1 LKIDEVTLRGELD
14 RQIDERSG
22 KATARPCIATA
33 TAPATTS
40 IPTTPCARRG
50 RPPASVQQS
59 PKGRA
64 SLIREW
70 LRLQGEAGVDVLSD
84 AIRRPAFFRN
94 LWTRWRNSRGQ
105 SADFSHEVYDAMA
118 GCLACKSCAGQC
130 PVKVN
135 VPEFRSRFLELY
147 HSRYLRPARDYLI
160 ASLEYSIPYM
170 ARIPALYNGLM
181 GAAFVRQQLERLG
194 GMVDVPLLSRFDF
207 HAALRRWKV
216 QPATVSTLS
225 ALTPAQRERSVV
237 WCRMPSLVTSRRRCW
252 RICWN

>member
-1 LKIDEVTLRGELD
+1 MCP
-14 RQIDERSG
+14 SW
-22 KATARPCIATA
+22 KATRERAAIAQGPRIVDPRMA
-33 TAPATTS
+33 ALAG
-40 IPTTPCARRG
+40 RG
-50 RPPASVQQS
+50 
-59 PKGRA
+59 
-64 SLIREW
+64 
-70 LRLQGEAGVDVLSD
+70 GVDVLSD

-207 HAALRRWKV
+207 PPRCVAGRCSQRR
-216 QPATVSTLS
+216 S
-225 ALTPAQRERSVV
+225 RH
-237 WCRMPSLVTSRRRCW
+237 CRR
-252 RICWN
+252 